1 MTTLRSARG
10 DDLPAVIDIYN
21 YEVEH
26 GVATFDTVPWTL
38 EDRAPGSP
46 PMPPRNIR

>member
-1 MTTLRSARG
+1 MTTIRSACAA
-10 DDLPAVIDIYN
+10 DLPAVIDIYN

-26 GVATFDTVPWTL
+26 GVATFDTVPWRTG
-38 EDRAPGSP
+38 RPGSP